1 MKPPLLL
8 IGHGTHDETGVAE
21 FGRFVHRLRCRLDG
35 LPAEVSGGFITN
47 ARPQLG
53 QSIASLVAR
62 GHHHLVALPLSLTG
76 DRRALGDI
84 PGTMALEQERHPT
97 LEYDLGRP
105 LGPDP
110 RVLKLLAERLADARA
125 EMPRFVADE
134 PPAEITPGETAVV
147 LVGHG
152 STDPAVNAE
161 VHRVSRLF
169 WETHAA
175 DLLTVE
181 TAYVSHTRPGVPGGL
196 ERCRRLGA
204 KRVIVLPYVLFAGA
218 VLERIW
224 AQALAYGANHEGLD
238 IRCAEVIGD
247 CEGLADVV
255 IDRYEEALAGAG
267 HSPAPVTVPTV
278 TRPAAAVSGR
288 PSVVGPV
295 AVPAIGTAGPDV
307 AVIETLDADALDVEA
322 FDAEVLSPEAFD
334 AEVFGTESFDPEAF
348 DADGFDPEAFDPD
361 AFDGESFEAEA
372 FDGRTEA
379 AAETDTMIGA
389 TGHAEAVT
397 EIRGGSPDGPLAQP
411 GVASAV

>member
-47 ARPQLG
+47 ARPPLG
-53 QSIASLVAR
+53 DSISSLVAR
-62 GHHHLVALPLSLTG
+62 GHHHLIAVPLSLTG

-125 EMPRFVADE
+125 EMPRFVTDE
-134 PPAEITPGETAVV
+134 PPAEIAPGETAVV

-204 KRVIVLPYVLFAGA
+204 KRVIVLPYVLFAGG

-255 IDRYEEALAGAG
+255 IDRYEEALAGGGQSSA
-267 HSPAPVTVPTV
+267 PAARRPSTVLPV
-278 TRPAAAVSGR
+278 TRPFPAGRTPVDPGAERDAGLVTAIAPRLSGAR
-288 PSVVGPV
+288 ETGGAPLTPSLVD
-295 AVPAIGTAGPDV
+295 PAP
-307 AVIETLDADALDVEA
+307 LDPAPLDLEPLDV
-322 FDAEVLSPEAFD
+322 DA
-334 AEVFGTESFDPEAF
+334 
-348 DADGFDPEAFDPD
+348 
-361 AFDGESFEAEA
+361 FEAEA
-372 FDGRTEA
+372 FDEA
-379 AAETDTMIGA
+379 FDETFDAETPEPEADGEIEADSMIGA
-389 TGHAEAVT
+389 VGRGEAG
-397 EIRGGSPDGPLAQP
+397 EELRGDAPDGPLAQP
-411 GVASAV
+411 GIASAV

>member
-47 ARPQLG
+47 ARPPLAD
-53 QSIASLVAR
+53 SIASLVAR
-62 GHHHLVALPLSLTG
+62 GHHHLIAVPLSLTG
-76 DRRALGDI
+76 DRNALGDV

-97 LEYDLGRP
+97 LEYDLGRS

-110 RVLKLLAERLADARA
+110 RVLRLLAERLADARA
-125 EMPRFVADE
+125 EMPRFVTEE
-134 PPAEITPGETAVV
+134 PPVEIAPNETAVV

-169 WETHAA
+169 WETHVP

-181 TAYVSHTRPGVPGGL
+181 TAYVSHARPGVPGGL

-267 HSPAPVTVPTV
+267 VSSAPARVRP
-278 TRPAAAVSGR
+278 RPAVREIRTGVPVSPR
-288 PSVVGPV
+288 E
-295 AVPAIGTAGPDV
+295 AVPDLDGGLDV
-307 AVIETLDADALDVEA
+307 DPGLEADLEAVEAEIETEMEAKLDNGPGGV
-322 FDAEVLSPEAFD
+322 
-334 AEVFGTESFDPEAF
+334 GT
-348 DADGFDPEAFDPD
+348 
-361 AFDGESFEAEA
+361 
-372 FDGRTEA
+372 
-379 AAETDTMIGA
+379 
-389 TGHAEAVT
+389 
-397 EIRGGSPDGPLAQP
+397 GPLAQP
-411 GVASAV
+411 GVPSAV

>member
-47 ARPQLG
+47 ARPPLG
-53 QSIASLVAR
+53 ESIASLIAR
-62 GHHHLVALPLSLTG
+62 GHHHMVAVPLSLTG
-76 DRRALGDI
+76 DRRALGDV

-97 LEYDLGRP
+97 LEYDLGRS

-110 RVLKLLAERLADARA
+110 RVLRLLAERLADARA
-125 EMPRFVADE
+125 EMPRLVTDE
-134 PPAEITPGETAVV
+134 PPADIAPGETAVV

-169 WETHAA
+169 WETHVP

-181 TAYVSHTRPGVPGGL
+181 TAYVSHARPGVPGGL

-204 KRVIVLPYVLFAGA
+204 KRVIVLPYVLFAGG

-255 IDRYEEALAGAG
+255 IDRYEEALAGSGESSVSALHRV
-267 HSPAPVTVPTV
+267 HSAVPCV
-278 TRPAAAVSGR
+278 VPAADGGAVR
-288 PSVVGPV
+288 GPWRG
-295 AVPAIGTAGPDV
+295 AGLAAGPSDE
-307 AVIETLDADALDVEA
+307 ETDLDADLDAELDVEL
-322 FDAEVLSPEAFD
+322 DAELDADLD
-334 AEVFGTESFDPEAF
+334 AELDVELDAEL
-348 DADGFDPEAFDPD
+348 DADLD
-361 AFDGESFEAEA
+361 AEFEADLESEFEA
-372 FDGRTEA
+372 D
-379 AAETDTMIGA
+379 
-389 TGHAEAVT
+389 
-397 EIRGGSPDGPLAQP
+397 P
-411 GVASAV
+411 GTLPGTHPSAV

>member
-47 ARPQLG
+47 ARPPLG
-53 QSIASLVAR
+53 DSIASLVAR
-62 GHHHLVALPLSLTG
+62 GHHHLIAVPLSLTG

-125 EMPRFVADE
+125 EMPRFVTDE
-134 PPAEITPGETAVV
+134 PPAEISPGETAVV

-169 WETHAA
+169 WETHAP

-204 KRVIVLPYVLFAGA
+204 KRVIVLPYVLFAGG

-255 IDRYEEALAGAG
+255 IDRYEEALAGGGQSSAPAVQEPSAVLTATRPFPAG
-267 HSPAPVTVPTV
+267 HALDV
-278 TRPAAAVSGR
+278 AAAAGTGAGLVTAVAPRLNTIRAVR
-288 PSVVGPV
+288 PEPLSSDSPELESL
-295 AVPAIGTAGPDV
+295 DV
-307 AVIETLDADALDVEA
+307 ESLDLESPELEALDVEV
-322 FDAEVLSPEAFD
+322 FEPE
-334 AEVFGTESFDPEAF
+334 TEGEIEA
-348 DADGFDPEAFDPD
+348 
-361 AFDGESFEAEA
+361 
-372 FDGRTEA
+372 
-379 AAETDTMIGA
+379 DTMIGM
-389 TGHAEAVT
+389 TGRGEAGDKP
-397 EIRGGSPDGPLAQP
+397 RGDAPDGPLAQP
-411 GVASAV
+411 GVASVV

>member
-21 FGRFVHRLRCRLDG
+21 FGRFVHRLRCRLDR
-35 LPAEVSGGFITN
+35 LVAEVTGGFITK
-47 ARPQLG
+47 ARPPLSD
-53 QSIASLVAR
+53 SISSLVSR
-62 GHHHLVALPLSLTG
+62 GHHHVVALPLSLTG
-76 DRRALGDI
+76 DREALGDV

-97 LEYDLGRP
+97 LEYDLARS

-110 RVLKLLAERLADARA
+110 RVLRLLAERLADARA
-125 EMPRFVADE
+125 EMPRLVTEDE
-134 PPAEITPGETAVV
+134 PEFISPAETAVV

-169 WETHAA
+169 WEAHAG

-181 TAYVSHTRPGVPGGL
+181 TAYVSHSRPGVPGGL

-204 KRVIVLPYVLFAGA
+204 KRVIVLPYVLFAGG

-255 IDRYEEALAGAG
+255 IDRYEEALASAAEWTARNRYQRALAAARFVE
-267 HSPAPVTVPTV
+267 HEDDPEVPT
-278 TRPAAAVSGR
+278 
-288 PSVVGPV
+288 PV
-295 AVPAIGTAGPDV
+295 
-307 AVIETLDADALDVEA
+307 
-322 FDAEVLSPEAFD
+322 
-334 AEVFGTESFDPEAF
+334 
-348 DADGFDPEAFDPD
+348 
-361 AFDGESFEAEA
+361 
-372 FDGRTEA
+372 
-379 AAETDTMIGA
+379 
-389 TGHAEAVT
+389 
-397 EIRGGSPDGPLAQP
+397 
-411 GVASAV
+411 

>member
-62 GHHHLVALPLSLTG
+62 GHHHLVAVPLSLTG

-110 RVLKLLAERLADARA
+110 RVLRLLAERLADARA
-125 EMPRFVADE
+125 EMPRFVTEE

-255 IDRYEEALAGAG
+255 IDRYEEALAGAA
-267 HSPAPVTVPTV
+267 HSPAPVTVPAT
-278 TRPAAAVSGR
+278 TRQAPAAPGR
-288 PSVVGPV
+288 PSVVPV
-295 AVPAIGTAGPDV
+295 AVPAIGAAGPDMP
-307 AVIETLDADALDVEA
+307 AIETLDAGALDVDALDVEFDVDA
-322 FDAEVLSPEAFD
+322 LEAETFDAEVLSPEVFDSEAFD
-334 AEVFGTESFDPEAF
+334 AEAF
-348 DADGFDPEAFDPD
+348 DAEAF
-361 AFDGESFEAEA
+361 GAEA

>member
-47 ARPQLG
+47 ARPPLG
-53 QSIASLVAR
+53 DSIASLVAR
-62 GHHHLVALPLSLTG
+62 GHHHLIAVPLSLTG

-125 EMPRFVADE
+125 EMPRFVTDE
-134 PPAEITPGETAVV
+134 PPAEIEPGETAVV

-152 STDPAVNAE
+152 SNDPAVNAE

-204 KRVIVLPYVLFAGA
+204 KRVIVLPYVLFAGG

-255 IDRYEEALAGAG
+255 IDRYEEALAGGGQSSA
-267 HSPAPVTVPTV
+267 PAARRPSAVLPV
-278 TRPAAAVSGR
+278 TRPF
-288 PSVVGPV
+288 
-295 AVPAIGTAGPDV
+295 PATRTPDV
-307 AVIETLDADALDVEA
+307 GQGAETGAGLVTAIAGRLNTATDTGDEPLAPLELEPLDVDAFDVET
-322 FDAEVLSPEAFD
+322 FDAETLEPE
-334 AEVFGTESFDPEAF
+334 T
-348 DADGFDPEAFDPD
+348 
-361 AFDGESFEAEA
+361 DGEIEA
-372 FDGRTEA
+372 DS
-379 AAETDTMIGA
+379 MIGVA
-389 TGHAEAVT
+389 GRGEAG
-397 EIRGGSPDGPLAQP
+397 EEPRGDAPDGPLGRP

>member
-47 ARPQLG
+47 ARPPLG

-110 RVLKLLAERLADARA
+110 RVLRLLAERLADARA

-267 HSPAPVTVPTV
+267 HSPAPVTVPAV
-278 TRPAAAVSGR
+278 TRAPAAPGR
-288 PSVVGPV
+288 PSVVVPV
-295 AVPAIGTAGPDV
+295 AVPAIGTARPDV
-307 AVIETLDADALDVEA
+307 AVIETLDADALDVE
-322 FDAEVLSPEAFD
+322 FDVDALEAETFDGEVLSPEAFD
-334 AEVFGTESFDPEAF
+334 AESFHADAF
-348 DADGFDPEAFDPD
+348 DAETFD
-361 AFDGESFEAEA
+361 AEA
-372 FDGRTEA
+372 FDVRTEA

-389 TGHAEAVT
+389 TGHAKAVT
-397 EIRGGSPDGPLAQP
+397 EIRGGSPDGPLTQP